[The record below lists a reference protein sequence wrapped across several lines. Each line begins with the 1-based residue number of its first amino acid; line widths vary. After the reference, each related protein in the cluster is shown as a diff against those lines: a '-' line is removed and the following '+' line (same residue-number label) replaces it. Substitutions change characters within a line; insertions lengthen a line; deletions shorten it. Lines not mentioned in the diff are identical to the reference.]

1 MMSMNAKALLS
12 ALLTSA
18 AIGAAPPP
26 APPALEKVEV
36 RQLQMG
42 VMATLTVFAHDADAA
57 RAACGRA
64 FARVLELNSVL
75 SDYDPTSELRQLIAQ
90 AGRGPQPASPDL
102 LLVLG
107 HARTVAEQTAGQ
119 LDPTVGPLVQL
130 WREARRARTLPDPAA
145 LAAARALTGFAHLQI
160 NAANRTIAL
169 DRPGMKLD
177 LGAVAKGYAGDEAL
191 RVLREAGYPVAM
203 FEAGGDLVFGD
214 PPPGA
219 AGWPVELP
227 WTNQPL
233 RHLANC
239 ALSVS
244 GDTVQYVEIGGRRY
258 SHVVDPSTGCGLTN
272 RLLCV
277 VQAPRGL
284 ISDPLSTAGTLM
296 PEAEFRALLA
306 RHYPDVQAWVEP
318 APAQTAR
325 P

>member
-1 MMSMNAKALLS
+1 MMAMNAKALLS

-42 VMATLTVFAHDADAA
+42 VMATLTVFAADPAAA

-130 WREARRARTLPDPAA
+130 WREARRARALPDPAQ
-145 LAAARALTGFAHLQI
+145 LAAARALAGFAHLHLDP
-160 NAANRTIAL
+160 AGRTITL

-191 RVLREAGYPVAM
+191 RVLREAG
-203 FEAGGDLVFGD
+203 
-214 PPPGA
+214 
-219 AGWPVELP
+219 
-227 WTNQPL
+227 
-233 RHLANC
+233 
-239 ALSVS
+239 VS
-244 GDTVQYVEIGGRRY
+244 GR
-258 SHVVDPSTGCGLTN
+258 
-272 RLLCV
+272 
-277 VQAPRGL
+277 
-284 ISDPLSTAGTLM
+284 
-296 PEAEFRALLA
+296 
-306 RHYPDVQAWVEP
+306 DV
-318 APAQTAR
+318 
-325 P
+325 